1 MEEQKFSISDTFNK
15 SKEYLDTQFELLKL
29 KAISRSARIFGSLV
43 IDATMV
49 LLTLLVVFFLSLALG
64 FYLGEVLGS
73 YSLGFLATG
82 GIFLIFIVL
91 IKVFAKTLELKF
103 TNLSIKRIL
112 AKWDDDDDEES
123 EAEANKEAFT
133 NQPESAAEEDLV
145 EKVKEEVNKEN
156 QGI

>member
-1 MEEQKFSISDTFNK
+1 MEEQKFSITEAFNK
-15 SKEYLDTQFELLKL
+15 AKDYMETQFELLRL

-43 IDATMV
+43 IDLAMV
-49 LLTLLVVFFLSLALG
+49 LLSLLVVFFLSLALG

-82 GIFLIFIVL
+82 GIFLIFILL
-91 IKVFAKTLELKF
+91 IKIFEKTLELKF

-112 AKWDDDDDEES
+112 SKWDDDENDELEEDAVKETEES
-123 EAEANKEAFT
+123 TLKD
-133 NQPESAAEEDLV
+133 DL
-145 EKVKEEVNKEN
+145 NKEN